1 MDLRKGMRR
10 TWYEYA
16 LNTQCK
22 TTEINLEWAW
32 SSGERVGLAPQG
44 SPVRFAADAP
54 HLRSIFLAFY
64 CVFICRSGIAPRKVH
79 INKPS

>member
-1 MDLRKGMRR
+1 MRR

-44 SPVRFAADAP
+44 FPGSIRGRRPSSAFEFSRILLRFYMP
-54 HLRSIFLAFY
+54 IWHCTQKGPY
-64 CVFICRSGIAPRKVH
+64 
-79 INKPS
+79 